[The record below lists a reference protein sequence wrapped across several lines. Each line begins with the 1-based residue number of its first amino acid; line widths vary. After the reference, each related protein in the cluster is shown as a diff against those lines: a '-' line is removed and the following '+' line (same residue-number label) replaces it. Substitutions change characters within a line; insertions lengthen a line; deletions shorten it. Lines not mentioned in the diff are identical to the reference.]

1 MAVGE
6 TLVTMTGTVLSEVD
20 FKRTGDQG
28 HELATFLLRSNER
41 RFDKA
46 KGDWVDGRHFT
57 VRVKCW
63 RRLASGVRS
72 AVRKGDPVIVN
83 GRLYSNDFSD
93 RQSRA
98 VPEVEAVAVGPNLA
112 LCVAPVQRGKRAEPG
127 AEAGRGGW
135 QVSNSPAG
143 KPLVEADEPVPVG

>member
-6 TLVTMTGTVLSEVD
+6 TSVTMTGTVLSEVD
-20 FKRTGDQG
+20 FKRIGDEG
-28 HELATFLLRSNER
+28 HELVTFLLRSNER

-46 KGDWVDGRHFT
+46 KREWVDGRHLT

-63 RRLASGVRS
+63 RRLALGVRS

-83 GRLYSNDFSD
+83 GRLYTNDFDD
-93 RQSRA
+93 RRSRA

-127 AEAGRGGW
+127 AEAGCGAW
-135 QVSNSPAG
+135 QASDSPGG
-143 KPLVEADEPVPVG
+143 KPLVEAAEPVPVG